1 MAELGTPVRLLDTL
15 VPLRLRR
22 EAGMAFGDVG
32 SRKMAQE
39 HKDSRSGRLGA
50 ALRENLRRRKI
61 QQRGREV
68 AGPEE
73 GDGTSQDAVDEH
85 KGRNDGRQG
94 G

>member
-1 MAELGTPVRLLDTL
+1 
-15 VPLRLRR
+15 
-22 EAGMAFGDVG
+22 
-32 SRKMAQE
+32 MAQE
-39 HKDSRSGRLGA
+39 HKDSRTGRLGA

-68 AGPEE
+68 AGADE
-73 GDGTSQDAVDEH
+73 GNGPPQDGIDGH